1 MNPSIDIHDR
11 LQTVFQ
17 TVFDDDTLKIFSEM
31 TANDVDE
38 WDSMMHINL
47 IVSCEREFGVK
58 FALSEIADLQNVG
71 ELESLI
77 TRKLNA

>member
-1 MNPSIDIHDR
+1 MNSSVNLHDR

-17 TVFDDDTLKIFSEM
+17 TVFDDDNLIIFPDM
-31 TANDVDE
+31 TANDVDG

-47 IVSCEREFGVK
+47 IVSCEKEFGVK

-77 TRKLNA
+77 TRKLN

>member
-1 MNPSIDIHDR
+1 MNSSVNLHDR

-17 TVFDDDTLKIFSEM
+17 TVFDDDNLIIFPDM
-31 TANDVDE
+31 TANDVDG

-47 IVSCEREFGVK
+47 IVSCEKEFGVK

-77 TRKLNA
+77 MRKLG

>member
-1 MNPSIDIHDR
+1 MSSSTNIHDR
-11 LQTVFQ
+11 LQMVFQ
-17 TVFDDDTLKIFSEM
+17 TVFDDDSIALFPAM
-31 TANDVDE
+31 TANDIDE

-47 IVSCEREFGVK
+47 IVGCEREFGVK

-77 TRKLNA
+77 IRKLN

>member
-1 MNPSIDIHDR
+1 MSSSTNIQGR
-11 LQTVFQ
+11 LQSVFQ
-17 TVFDDDTLKIFSEM
+17 TVFDDDSIVIFPTM
-31 TANDVDE
+31 TANDIDE

-47 IVSCEREFGVK
+47 IVGCEREFGVK

-77 TRKLNA
+77 NRKIS